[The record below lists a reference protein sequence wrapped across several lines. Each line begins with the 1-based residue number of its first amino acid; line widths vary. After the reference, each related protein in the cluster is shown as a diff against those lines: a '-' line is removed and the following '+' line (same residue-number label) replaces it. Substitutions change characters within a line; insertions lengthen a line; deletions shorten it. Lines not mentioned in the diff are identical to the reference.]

1 MFDGIETGDKRG
13 ELRTISCHCLW
24 DGVLQQLSEYAVL
37 RNNCALRRAQG
48 LEFLRD
54 GAELVAERSQ
64 PLRLDGQRG
73 C

>member
-13 ELRTISCHCLW
+13 ELRTISCHCLGW
-24 DGVLQQLSEYAVL
+24 CAPVAVGVCGAPQQLRPAPCSS
-37 RNNCALRRAQG
+37 

-54 GAELVAERSQ
+54 GAELVAEFSQ
-64 PLRLDGQRG
+64 LLGLDGRWG